1 MPRVGS
7 IRRFHGPMG
16 GDLERVWAIL
26 RPTASLGGC
35 VSCPLSARH
44 TFKKSPGTGPVS
56 ASGGSWPV
64 PEPEKAHSW
73 RTSSPRSSGSRPT
86 RRPGCATRPSSPP

>member
-7 IRRFHGPMG
+7 IRSFHGPTG
-16 GDLERVWAIL
+16 AARRPVWAAG
-26 RPTASLGGC
+26 RAAGSVGGC

-44 TFKKSPGTGPVS
+44 DPKKSPGTGHGIPS
-56 ASGGSWPV
+56 DPSRPV